1 MEDAILAKFEVE
13 AGKRLHD
20 INHTVDVIMECT
32 HAAYQR
38 ELRAEL
44 VAQAQGVYGLEK
56 SGAIPVA
63 GVRVCVCVCM
73 SVCVCVCAFAC
84 SVRMYVC
91 VITIGVRVMGYLF
104 CRGGP

>member
-73 SVCVCVCAFAC
+73 SVCVCVC
-84 SVRMYVC
+84 VC
-91 VITIGVRVMGYLF
+91 VCVPLLVLSACMF
-104 CRGGP
+104 V